1 MAAYGVAMSNEAM
14 SGADMSKKYLFK
26 ALTAA
31 LTLALVASACA
42 DKDEAV
48 NDAVAALEEAADA
61 LAVAQVAREEAEAV
75 AAAAVAEAQ
84 AAAAAAAQA
93 VADATAAAALAET
106 GDAAA
111 QAAAQAEADTAALAA
126 ELAEAAAAYAQ
137 EQADIAE
144 AEAEAAALLAEAQA
158 AAQAAED
165 EEETEDEGSGPS
177 FGNLQP
183 GVISPVLPALT
194 LPPIISISPIFIT
207 CLGDESPTA
216 DYDEGP
222 IWPARID
229 GDAIDDYASVGY
241 GNDTGR
247 WYLRVDSSYH
257 GVTFWRDLGPDAGE
271 VDFSIGYIT
280 DINVNDRAEIWVS
293 SFDASGPHAPFAH
306 VLYLLYGCALTPVG
320 SNLAGSED
328 VLTVFLGQAVTGE
341 AFYVSCSTFEG
352 EPLFTYFEDY
362 PVGPGMWAYRPLPFH
377 LDGSTLNLVSD
388 VALEGGIAAP
398 PESITNM
405 NCPNG

>member
-1 MAAYGVAMSNEAM
+1 MSNEALN
-14 SGADMSKKYLFK
+14 GAKMSKKYLLK
-26 ALTAA
+26 VLIAVLALT
-31 LTLALVASACA
+31 LVASACA
-42 DKDEAV
+42 GKDDAV
-48 NDAVAALEEAADA
+48 NDAVTALEEAADA

-111 QAAAQAEADTAALAA
+111 QAAAQAEADAAALAA

-183 GVISPVLPALT
+183 GVISPILPALT
-194 LPPIISISPIFIT
+194 LPPVISIPPVLLT
-207 CLGDESPTA
+207 CMGDESPTA

-362 PVGPGMWAYRPLPFH
+362 PVGPGLWAYRPLPFH
-377 LDGSTLNLVSD
+377 LDGSTLNLVLD

>member
-1 MAAYGVAMSNEAM
+1 MSR
-14 SGADMSKKYLFK
+14 KYLFK

-31 LTLALVASACA
+31 LTLALVASSCA

-48 NDAVAALEEAADA
+48 NEAVAALEEAADA
-61 LAVAQVAREEAEAV
+61 LAVAQVAREEAESV

-111 QAAAQAEADTAALAA
+111 QAAAQAEADAAALAA

-158 AAQAAED
+158 AAQAEED
-165 EEETEDEGSGPS
+165 EEETEEEEEEESGPS

-183 GVISPVLPALT
+183 GVISPILPALT
-194 LPPIISISPIFIT
+194 LPPVISIPPILLT
-207 CLGDESPTA
+207 CMGDESPTA

-229 GDAIDDYASVGY
+229 GDAIDDYATVGY

-306 VLYLLYGCALTPVG
+306 VMYLLHGCALTPVG
-320 SNLAGSED
+320 SNITGSED

-362 PVGPGMWAYRPLPFH
+362 PVGPDMWAYRPLPFH
-377 LDGSTLNLVSD
+377 LDGSTLNLVLD

>member
-1 MAAYGVAMSNEAM
+1 MSR
-14 SGADMSKKYLFK
+14 KYLFK

-31 LTLALVASACA
+31 LTLALVASSCA

-48 NDAVAALEEAADA
+48 NEAVAALEEAADA
-61 LAVAQVAREEAEAV
+61 LAVAQVAREEAESV

-111 QAAAQAEADTAALAA
+111 QAAAQAEADAAALAA

-158 AAQAAED
+158 AAQAEED
-165 EEETEDEGSGPS
+165 EEETEEEEEESGPS

-183 GVISPVLPALT
+183 GVISPILPALT
-194 LPPIISISPIFIT
+194 LPPVISIPPVLLT
-207 CLGDESPTA
+207 CMGDEAPTQ
-216 DYDEGP
+216 DYDGP
-222 IWPARID
+222 IWEAHID
-229 GDAIDDYASVGY
+229 GDANGDHVSVAY

-320 SNLAGSED
+320 SNITGSED

-352 EPLFTYFEDY
+352 EPLFTYSEDY
-362 PVGPGMWAYRPLPFH
+362 PIGPGLWAYRPLSFR
-377 LDGSTLNLVSD
+377 LYGATLNLVLD
-388 VALEGGIAAP
+388 EALEGGVGASP
-398 PESITNM
+398 VSITEM
-405 NCPNG
+405 NCP

>member
-1 MAAYGVAMSNEAM
+1 MSNEAM
-14 SGADMSKKYLFK
+14 SGAGMSRKYLFK

-31 LTLALVASACA
+31 LTLALVASSCA

-48 NDAVAALEEAADA
+48 NEAVAALEEAADA
-61 LAVAQVAREEAEAV
+61 LAVAQVAREEAESV

-111 QAAAQAEADTAALAA
+111 QAAAQAEADAAALAA

-158 AAQAAED
+158 AAQAEED
-165 EEETEDEGSGPS
+165 EEEEEESGPS

-183 GVISPVLPALT
+183 GVISPILPALT
-194 LPPIISISPIFIT
+194 LPPVISIPPILLT
-207 CLGDESPTA
+207 CMGDESPTA

-229 GDAIDDYASVGY
+229 GDAIDDYATVGY

-306 VLYLLYGCALTPVG
+306 VMYLLHGCALTPVG
-320 SNLAGSED
+320 SNITGSED

-352 EPLFTYFEDY
+352 EPLFTYSEDY
-362 PVGPGMWAYRPLPFH
+362 PIGPGLWAYRPLSFR
-377 LDGSTLNLVSD
+377 LYGATLNLVLD
-388 VALEGGIAAP
+388 EALEGGVGASP
-398 PESITNM
+398 VSITEM
-405 NCPNG
+405 NCP

>member
-1 MAAYGVAMSNEAM
+1 MSR
-14 SGADMSKKYLFK
+14 KYLFK

-31 LTLALVASACA
+31 LTLALVASSCA

-48 NDAVAALEEAADA
+48 NEAVAALEEAADA
-61 LAVAQVAREEAEAV
+61 LAVAQVAREEAESV

-111 QAAAQAEADTAALAA
+111 QAAAQAEADAAALAA

-158 AAQAAED
+158 AAQAEED
-165 EEETEDEGSGPS
+165 EEETEEEEEEESGPS

-183 GVISPVLPALT
+183 GVISPILPALT
-194 LPPIISISPIFIT
+194 LPPVISIPPILLT
-207 CLGDESPTA
+207 CMGDESPTA

-222 IWPARID
+222 IWEAHID
-229 GDAIDDYASVGY
+229 GDAIDDYATVGY

-320 SNLAGSED
+320 SNITGSED

-362 PVGPGMWAYRPLPFH
+362 PVGPDMWAYRPLPFH
-377 LDGSTLNLVSD
+377 LDGSTLNLVLD

>member
-1 MAAYGVAMSNEAM
+1 MSNEAM
-14 SGADMSKKYLFK
+14 SGAGMSRKYLFK

-31 LTLALVASACA
+31 LTLALVASSCA

-48 NDAVAALEEAADA
+48 NEAVAALEEAADA
-61 LAVAQVAREEAEAV
+61 LAVAQVAREEAESV

-111 QAAAQAEADTAALAA
+111 QAAAQAEADAAALAA

-158 AAQAAED
+158 AAQAEED
-165 EEETEDEGSGPS
+165 EEETEEEEGSGPS

-183 GVISPVLPALT
+183 GVISPILPALT
-194 LPPIISISPIFIT
+194 LPPVISIPPVLLT
-207 CLGDESPTA
+207 CMGDEAPTQ
-216 DYDEGP
+216 DYDGP
-222 IWPARID
+222 IWEAHID
-229 GDAIDDYASVGY
+229 GDANGDHVSVAY

-271 VDFSIGYIT
+271 VNFSIGHIT

-306 VLYLLYGCALTPVG
+306 VMYLLHGCALTPVG
-320 SNLAGSED
+320 SNITGSED

-352 EPLFTYFEDY
+352 EPLFTYSEDY
-362 PVGPGMWAYRPLPFH
+362 PIGPGLWAYRPLSFR
-377 LDGSTLNLVSD
+377 LYGATLNLVLD
-388 VALEGGIAAP
+388 EALEGGVGASP
-398 PESITNM
+398 VSITEM
-405 NCPNG
+405 NCP

>member
-1 MAAYGVAMSNEAM
+1 
-14 SGADMSKKYLFK
+14 MSKKYLFK

-31 LTLALVASACA
+31 LTLALVASSCA

-48 NDAVAALEEAADA
+48 NEAVAALEEAADA
-61 LAVAQVAREEAEAV
+61 LAVAQVAREEAESV

-111 QAAAQAEADTAALAA
+111 QAAAQAEADAAALAA

-158 AAQAAED
+158 AAQAEED
-165 EEETEDEGSGPS
+165 EEETEEEEEEESGPS

-183 GVISPVLPALT
+183 GVISPILPALT
-194 LPPIISISPIFIT
+194 LPPVISIPPVLLT
-207 CLGDESPTA
+207 CMGDEAPTQ
-216 DYDEGP
+216 DYDGP
-222 IWPARID
+222 IWEAHID
-229 GDAIDDYASVGY
+229 GDANGDHVSVAY

-271 VDFSIGYIT
+271 VNFSIGHIT

-320 SNLAGSED
+320 SNITGSED

-362 PVGPGMWAYRPLPFH
+362 PVGPDMWAYRPLPFH
-377 LDGSTLNLVSD
+377 LDGSTLNLVLD

>member
-1 MAAYGVAMSNEAM
+1 MSNEAM
-14 SGADMSKKYLFK
+14 SGAGMSRKYLFK

-31 LTLALVASACA
+31 LTLALVASSCA

-48 NDAVAALEEAADA
+48 NEAVAALEEAADA
-61 LAVAQVAREEAEAV
+61 LAVAQVAREEAESV

-111 QAAAQAEADTAALAA
+111 QAAAQAEADAAALAA

-158 AAQAAED
+158 AAQAEED
-165 EEETEDEGSGPS
+165 EEETEEEEEESGPS

-183 GVISPVLPALT
+183 GVISPILPALT
-194 LPPIISISPIFIT
+194 LPPVISIPPVLLT
-207 CLGDESPTA
+207 CMGDEAPTQ
-216 DYDEGP
+216 DYDGP
-222 IWPARID
+222 IWEAHID
-229 GDAIDDYASVGY
+229 GDANGDHVSVAY

-271 VDFSIGYIT
+271 VNFSIGHIT

-306 VLYLLYGCALTPVG
+306 VMYLLHGCALTPVG
-320 SNLAGSED
+320 SNITGSED

-352 EPLFTYFEDY
+352 EPLFTYSEDY
-362 PVGPGMWAYRPLPFH
+362 PIGPGLWAYRPLSFR
-377 LDGSTLNLVSD
+377 LYGATLNLVLD
-388 VALEGGIAAP
+388 EALEGGVGASP
-398 PESITNM
+398 VSITEM
-405 NCPNG
+405 NCP

>member
-1 MAAYGVAMSNEAM
+1 MSNEALN
-14 SGADMSKKYLFK
+14 GAKMSKKYLLK
-26 ALTAA
+26 VLIAVLALT
-31 LTLALVASACA
+31 LVASACA
-42 DKDEAV
+42 GKDDAV
-48 NDAVAALEEAADA
+48 NDAVTALEEAADA

-111 QAAAQAEADTAALAA
+111 QAAAQAEADAAALAA

-183 GVISPVLPALT
+183 GVISPILPALT
-194 LPPIISISPIFIT
+194 LPPIISLPPIFIT

-377 LDGSTLNLVSD
+377 LDGSTLNLVLD

>member
-1 MAAYGVAMSNEAM
+1 
-14 SGADMSKKYLFK
+14 
-26 ALTAA
+26 
-31 LTLALVASACA
+31 LTLALVASSCA

-48 NDAVAALEEAADA
+48 NEAVAALEEAADA

-111 QAAAQAEADTAALAA
+111 QAAAQAEADAAALAA

-144 AEAEAAALLAEAQA
+144 AEAEAAALLAEAQD
-158 AAQAAED
+158 AAQAEED
-165 EEETEDEGSGPS
+165 EEETEGGPS

-183 GVISPVLPALT
+183 GVIYPILPALT
-194 LPPIISISPIFIT
+194 LPPVISIPPILLT
-207 CLGDESPTA
+207 CMGDESPIA
-216 DYDEGP
+216 DYEPRKNIRSEGP

-241 GNDTGR
+241 SNDTGR

-257 GVTFWRDLGPDAGE
+257 GVTFWRDLGPDDDGAA
-271 VDFSIGYIT
+271 FYLGYTT
-280 DINVNDRAEIWVS
+280 DIDVNGRAEIWVS
-293 SFDASGPHAPFAH
+293 FTTQQIETHNPVAH
-306 VLYLLYGCALTPVG
+306 VMYLLHGCALTPVG
-320 SNLAGSED
+320 SNITGSED
-328 VLTVFLGQAVTGE
+328 MVTLFLGVDNQTGE
-341 AFYVSCSTFEG
+341 FFYVSCSTFEG
-352 EPLFTYFEDY
+352 EPLLTYTRELYDGY
-362 PVGPGMWAYRPLPFH
+362 LWATSPLSFR
-377 LDGSTLNLVSD
+377 LYGSTLNVVLD
-388 VALEGGIAAP
+388 EALEGVYGARRWVVF
-398 PESITNM
+398 M
-405 NCPNG
+405 DCPTG

>member
-1 MAAYGVAMSNEAM
+1 MSNEALN
-14 SGADMSKKYLFK
+14 GAKMSKKYLLK
-26 ALTAA
+26 VLIAVLALT
-31 LTLALVASACA
+31 LVASACA
-42 DKDEAV
+42 GKDDAV
-48 NDAVAALEEAADA
+48 NDAVTALEEAADA

-84 AAAAAAAQA
+84 AAAAAAAQV

-111 QAAAQAEADTAALAA
+111 QAAAQAEADAAALAA

-165 EEETEDEGSGPS
+165 EEETEEEEGSGPS

-183 GVISPVLPALT
+183 GVISPILPALT
-194 LPPIISISPIFIT
+194 LPPIISLPPILVT
-207 CLGDESPTA
+207 CLGDEAPTA

-271 VDFSIGYIT
+271 VNFSIGYIT

-328 VLTVFLGQAVTGE
+328 VLTVFLGQAVSGE

-362 PVGPGMWAYRPLPFH
+362 PVGPGLWAYRPLPFH
-377 LDGSTLNLVSD
+377 LDGSTLNLVLD
-388 VALEGGIAAP
+388 VALEGGIAEP

>member
-1 MAAYGVAMSNEAM
+1 
-14 SGADMSKKYLFK
+14 MSKKYLLK
-26 ALTAA
+26 VLIAVLALT
-31 LTLALVASACA
+31 LVASACA
-42 DKDEAV
+42 GKDDAV
-48 NDAVAALEEAADA
+48 NDAVTALEEAADA

-111 QAAAQAEADTAALAA
+111 QAAAQAEADAAALAA

-183 GVISPVLPALT
+183 GVISPILPALT
-194 LPPIISISPIFIT
+194 LPPIISLPPILVT
-207 CLGDESPTA
+207 CLGDEAPTA

-362 PVGPGMWAYRPLPFH
+362 PVGPGLWAYRPLPFH
-377 LDGSTLNLVSD
+377 LDGSTLNLVLD
-388 VALEGGIAAP
+388 VALEGGIAEP